1 MNKTERTKWLKDV
14 YDEAVAARMAYPEL
28 RFNPVIAA
36 AQAALESNWGRSQLA
51 VRANNIK
58 GMKVSRDWQGKRIQ
72 LPTRE
77 QRPDGT
83 IYETVADWK
92 VYPSVQ
98 EAFRDYGALIER
110 VYPQSAAVA
119 EVPLAFLE
127 GLTSGA
133 LKYATDL
140 QYTSKVWS
148 IVEQYGML
156 TWGDVYG
163 LTEEEFLYNG
173 YIIRLYGTP
182 NEFGDMVI
190 RNSRKHKTLH
200 IRWE

>member
-1 MNKTERTKWLKDV
+1 MDKTERTKWLKDV
-14 YDEAVAARMAYPEL
+14 YNEAVTARKTYPEL

-83 IYETVADWK
+83 VYETTADWK

-98 EAFRDYGALIER
+98 EAFKDYGALIER
-110 VYPQSAAVA
+110 VYPQAAAVA
-119 EVPLAFLE
+119 DIPFAFLE
-127 GLTSGA
+127 ALTSGA

-156 TWGDVYG
+156 TWEDVYG

-173 YIIRLYGTP
+173 YIIRLYGIP
-182 NEFGDMVI
+182 NEFGDMII